1 MSLPSRP
8 HGISRAATRLLA
20 HGLLACAGLGALAAQ
35 AQTVTLGE
43 RQAARVDNRQ
53 ERQDAR
59 IDQGVASGELTRP
72 EQARMEAQQA
82 EADVLAARANL
93 AKGDLDLGFTRIR
106 SPITGRAG
114 EVLDHA
120 AGQGLLLLQAGPDVM
135 RLAPSLII
143 PEADIQEALVRL
155 RRALERLVK

>member
-82 EADVLAARANL
+82 RIGRMEHRMEADGQV
-93 AKGDLDLGFTRIR
+93 
-106 SPITGRAG
+106 TGKEALRMEHAQ
-114 EVLDHA
+114 DHA
-120 AGQGLLLLQAGPDVM
+120 SHRIARQKHDRQDRPA
-135 RLAPSLII
+135 
-143 PEADIQEALVRL
+143 
-155 RRALERLVK
+155 RRPIVAR